1 MAKDF
6 KSLLHSL
13 SQQITQQEVEV
24 IVRSTHLPDELVVR
38 PPSFVLECL
47 AEDGKLSARN
57 LEVVMD
63 AMKEIGRNDL
73 CKEVKSF
80 KKKSRKKL
88 LEQESQEHSESDKYS
103 NFDVPEEAALYLR
116 HSLLMMEGSE
126 VVGNKRIEEVYIQ
139 ARQAVDNLVRI
150 IRHAN
155 GLSRTL
161 MRPPSASTSPTSPVN
176 SPPDIPQQSPV
187 QSSGLKRFSLFPS
200 KKAKGKE
207 NPKELPRQP
216 TLQRCKYFRKRLD

>member
-88 LEQESQEHSESDKYS
+88 QEQESQDHPESDKHL
-103 NFDVPEEAALYLR
+103 NFDAAEEVALHLR
-116 HSLLMMEGSE
+116 HTLLMMEGSE
-126 VVGNKRIEEVYIQ
+126 VVENKRIEEVYVQ
-139 ARQAVDNLVRI
+139 AKQTVDNLVRI

-155 GLSRTL
+155 GLTRTL
-161 MRPPSASTSPTSPVN
+161 LRPPSACTSPTSPAN
-176 SPPDIPQQSPV
+176 SPPDPPQQSPV
-187 QSSGLKRFSLFPS
+187 QSSGLKRFSIFPS
-200 KKAKGKE
+200 KKVKGKE
-207 NPKELPRQP
+207 KESPAGPPR
-216 TLQRCKYFRKRLD
+216 LQRCKYFQEILD

>member
-13 SQQITQQEVEV
+13 SQQITQREVEV
-24 IVRSTHLPDELVVR
+24 IVRSTHLPDELTVQS
-38 PPSFVLECL
+38 PSFVLLCL
-47 AEDGKLSARN
+47 TEDGKLSARN

-88 LEQESQEHSESDKYS
+88 QEQEPQEQSESDKYS
-103 NFDVPEEAALYLR
+103 NFDIAEEEAMQLR
-116 HSLLMMEGSE
+116 HTLLLMEGSE
-126 VVGNKRIEEVYIQ
+126 VVGIKRIEEVYTQ
-139 ARQAVDNLVRI
+139 AKQTADNLVRI

-155 GLSRTL
+155 CLSRTL
-161 MRPPSASTSPTSPVN
+161 RPPSCFSPTSPAT
-176 SPPDIPQQSPV
+176 SPPEDQSPV
-187 QSSGLKRFSLFPS
+187 QSSSSKLFSKITG

-207 NPKELPRQP
+207 KEATGPFRQ
-216 TLQRCKYFRKRLD
+216 LYRCKYFRRDY